1 MTFVSNSLLIVNS
14 GRSCVEEYTFTNLE
28 PSVYMGECDVT
39 GSLYDGHRLHHVRM
53 TGTFG
58 IAYDGW
64 SIAYI
69 SDSHGL
75 IALDVA
81 HETATSFSTQLM
93 SIRQLTFDPESN
105 SLFGIHGDDIYQIDP
120 GSQASVPYTVLAGNS
135 PDAEVNCDFDT
146 PRKLILYGADKYI
159 VPDYKN
165 NR

>member
-1 MTFVSNSLLIVNS
+1 M
-14 GRSCVEEYTFTNLE
+14 EEYTFTNLE

-81 HETATSFSTQLM
+81 HETATSFSTQLT
-93 SIRQLTFDPESN
+93 SIRQLTFDPELN
-105 SLFGIHGDDIYQIDP
+105 SLLGVHSNEIYRIDL
-120 GSQASVPYTVLAGNS
+120 GSHAPVPYVLAGNS
-135 PDAEVNCDFDT
+135 PDAAIYCDFDT
-146 PRKLILYGADKYI
+146 PRKLILYGADKYM
-159 VPDYKN
+159 VPSYKN
-165 NR
+165 NW